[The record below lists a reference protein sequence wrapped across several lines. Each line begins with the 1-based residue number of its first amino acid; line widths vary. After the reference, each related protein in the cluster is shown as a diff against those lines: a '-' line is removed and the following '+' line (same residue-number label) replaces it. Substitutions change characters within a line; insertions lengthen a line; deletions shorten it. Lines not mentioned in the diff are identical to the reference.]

1 MRRGPSRFPARWGK
15 KSSTT
20 SCSGSAWLCAE
31 PGGGPLTDT
40 GGSMFIG
47 RPRSSVRGGG
57 GDVGGTGV
65 TGASCGAAGAAEIAG
80 LVSARAVSARAEPA
94 PSESRASLACSLRRF
109 ERVETSRRGS
119 MCGVVRSAK

>member
-1 MRRGPSRFPARWGK
+1 M
-15 KSSTT
+15 
-20 SCSGSAWLCAE
+20 
-31 PGGGPLTDT
+31 TDT

-109 ERVETSRRGS
+109 ERVETSKRGS
-119 MCGVVRSAK
+119 MCGVVRSANEKSEHPSHRGMTKLHARKRKDPY